1 MPKITNPVIIAKLR
15 AGVLAGKPDN
25 QVMIEAGLS
34 EHTANHKA
42 KETVILNVVKRG
54 IGASLSDDYIIEQL
68 QAILKLKMSVER
80 KLFEFID
87 RYKRI
92 TPQNL
97 RNVTLAINKTK
108 DNITEISKL
117 LRLYNGDSTE
127 NLNLSDEETTSRR
140 NRLIDM
146 ARGIN

>member
-1 MPKITNPVIIAKLR
+1 MPKITNPVILEKLKES
-15 AGVLAGKPDN
+15 VLAGKSDR
-25 QVMIEAGLS
+25 QCLLDAGLS
-34 EHTANHKA
+34 QHTANTQVARTKCL
-42 KETVILNVVKRG
+42 KVVKSN
-54 IGASLSDDYIIEQL
+54 IAASLTDDYIIEQL

-127 NLNLSDEETTSRR
+127 NLNLTDEETTSRR
-140 NRLIDM
+140 NRLMDM

>member
-1 MPKITNPVIIAKLR
+1 MPKITNPVVIADITNSLR
-15 AGVLAGKPDN
+15 QGNSARQAALDGGLTEKSAHNATKRKVVLSCMAE
-25 QVMIEAGLS
+25 VRTEL
-34 EHTANHKA
+34 T
-42 KETVILNVVKRG
+42 
-54 IGASLSDDYIIEQL
+54 DDYIVEQL

-92 TPQNL
+92 TPANL